1 MVKFY
6 LNNTVNLHTLAPH
19 IMPSNNQ
26 KWRSFRDH
34 RFGDVNSRYVFRL
47 YWPDIII
54 TVSLSCHSK
63 RAIFYSCQ
71 YTVSRK
77 KGDTRLMAVTSLDI
91 RRFSEIFHRQILWEI
106 CNNVIVKNPTTP
118 YTSLLCLV
126 KLNVSKTTDV
136 VINDKSQ
143 GSVAT
148 RLRCVVKFSI
158 IIILPIFVAEFA
170 SEKLFKS
177 VNI

>member
-1 MVKFY
+1 
-6 LNNTVNLHTLAPH
+6 
-19 IMPSNNQ
+19 
-26 KWRSFRDH
+26 
-34 RFGDVNSRYVFRL
+34 
-47 YWPDIII
+47 
-54 TVSLSCHSK
+54 
-63 RAIFYSCQ
+63 
-71 YTVSRK
+71 
-77 KGDTRLMAVTSLDI
+77 MAVTSLDI
-91 RRFSEIFHRQILWEI
+91 HRFSEIFHRQILWEI

-148 RLRCVVKFSI
+148 RLRCVVKFLI
-158 IIILPIFVAEFA
+158 IIILPIFVAELN

-177 VNI
+177 VNIWRLQTRTSIAHRRSWAESVSYSRDADDTDAYNH

>member
-6 LNNTVNLHTLAPH
+6 LNNTVNLHTLTPH
-19 IMPSNNQ
+19 IMRSNTQ

-34 RFGDVNSRYVFRL
+34 RFGDVNSPCVFRL

-54 TVSLSCHSK
+54 TVSVSCHSK

-77 KGDTRLMAVTSLDI
+77 K
-91 RRFSEIFHRQILWEI
+91 RRHQTHGSNFVRHSPIFRNFPPQILWEI

-118 YTSLLCLV
+118 DTSLLCLL

-136 VINDKSQ
+136 GINDKSQ

-148 RLRCVVKFSI
+148 CITCGGIFI
-158 IIILPIFVAEFA
+158 IMTLLQIF
-170 SEKLFKS
+170 
-177 VNI
+177 